1 MHELSLCE
9 DLMNQVT
16 ALAKAHQAEKV
27 VRIVVRIG
35 PLSGIEAR
43 LLESAFTISR
53 AGTLAEDAEL
63 VTEEQPVCVLCNVC
77 GTESAACVNQLVCAS
92 CGSCDTQLLSG
103 DELILARVELEN
115 PD

>member
-16 ALAKAHQAEKV
+16 TLAQAHHAEKV

-43 LLESAFTISR
+43 LLENAFTISR

-63 VTEEQPVCVLCNVC
+63 VTEEQPVCVLCNIC
-77 GTESAACVNQLVCAS
+77 GTESETCLNQLVCS
-92 CGSCDTQLLSG
+92 GCGSCDTKLLSG